1 MTFSLI
7 YNLIIFYESN
17 ASILCGIS
25 PHVLM
30 KIKITIPHVS
40 NFENKF
46 DFQLR
51 KAIIFISSQRE
62 RVLNVESECQL
73 L

>member
-7 YNLIIFYESN
+7 YILIILYESN
-17 ASILCGIS
+17 ASILYGIS
-25 PHVLM
+25 PRVLM

-51 KAIIFISSQRE
+51 KAILFISSWRE
-62 RVLNVESECQL
+62 RVLNIKLECQL